1 MKIAYCIDT
10 ITAMGGIERV
20 TIAKAN
26 ALADIIGNQVFIIVT
41 ANNGNPVLSI
51 NPKINIIN
59 LNVNYGEDF
68 GKNRL
73 QVYQILFKKRKEHK
87 YKLLATINEI
97 KPEIIIST
105 NQSEKNFIKTL
116 NFNYQPTII
125 KEIHFCTNYRLI
137 EAKTP
142 LQKLVAKIGHFFDY
156 HWNMKKIDQIILLTN
171 EDKKLNWKNND
182 KVSVIPNPITSK
194 SPYPPSTCKEKRVIA
209 AGRLTYP
216 KNFHSLINT
225 WEQVVRKHPDWH
237 LEIYGEGNEKNNL
250 KDLISNLKL
259 EDHVFLKGKTSDIFR
274 AMSNSSIFI
283 LSSIYEGFGLVIVE
297 AMSCGLPIISYACP
311 HGPKDIITDGKD
323 GFLVPCYNQEILAQ
337 KICHLIEN
345 EKKRQN
351 MGLNAIEKAKKFQT
365 DTIIQQWM
373 DLFQKFTKHEN
384 IN

>member
-26 ALADIIGNQVFIIVT
+26 ALADIIWNQVYIIVT
-41 ANNGNPVLSI
+41 ANNGTPVLSI

-68 GKNRL
+68 GKNKL
-73 QVYQILFKKRKEHK
+73 QIYQILLKKRKEHK
-87 YKLLATINEI
+87 QKLLTAINDI

-116 NFNYQPTII
+116 NINYHPIII

-142 LQKLVAKIGHFFDY
+142 FQKLTARIGHFYDY
-156 HWNMKKIDQIILLTN
+156 HWNMKGINQIVLLTN
-171 EDKKLNWKNND
+171 EDKELHWKGKN
-182 KVSVIPNPITSK
+182 KVSVIPNPIISQ
-194 SPYPPSTCKEKRVIA
+194 SPYPPSTTKEKRVIA
-209 AGRLTYP
+209 AGRLVYQ
-216 KNFHSLINT
+216 KNFSSLIKA
-225 WEQVVRKHPDWH
+225 WKQVAEIHPDWI
-237 LEIYGEGNEKNNL
+237 LEIYGEGNERNNL
-250 KDLISNLKL
+250 KNQITRLNLEK
-259 EDHVFLKGKTSDIFR
+259 HVLLKGKTPDIYR
-274 AMSNSSIFI
+274 AMSSSSIFI

-311 HGPKDIITDGKD
+311 CGPKDIITDGKD
-323 GFLVPCYNQEILAQ
+323 GFLVPCYNEEILTQ
-337 KICHLIEN
+337 KICYLIEN

-351 MGLNAIEKAKKFQT
+351 MGLNAIEKAQKYQT
-365 DTIIQQWM
+365 NIIIQQWM
-373 DLFQKFTKHEN
+373 NLFQKLVNKTEK
-384 IN
+384 

>member
-1 MKIAYCIDT
+1 
-10 ITAMGGIERV
+10 MGGIERV

-73 QVYQILFKKRKEHK
+73 QVYQILLKKRKEHK
-87 YKLLATINEI
+87 QKLLTVINDI

-116 NFNYQPTII
+116 NINYHPIII

-142 LQKLVAKIGHFFDY
+142 FQKLIARIGHFYDY
-156 HWNMKKIDQIILLTN
+156 NWNMKGINQIVLLTN
-171 EDKKLNWKNND
+171 EDRELHWKNSN
-182 KVSVIPNPITSK
+182 KVSVIPNPITSQ
-194 SPYPPSTCKEKRVIA
+194 SPYPPSTTKEKRVIA
-209 AGRLTYP
+209 AGRLTHQ

-225 WEQVVRKHPDWH
+225 WKQVVMKHPDWI
-237 LEIYGEGNEKNNL
+237 LEIYGEGNERNNL
-250 KDLISNLKL
+250 KNQITRLNLEK
-259 EDHVFLKGKTSDIFR
+259 HVLLKGKTPDIYR
-274 AMSNSSIFI
+274 AMSSSSIFI

-311 HGPKDIITDGKD
+311 CGPKDIITDGKD
-323 GFLVPCYNQEILAQ
+323 GFLVPCYNEEILTQ
-337 KICHLIEN
+337 KICYLIEN

-351 MGLNAIEKAKKFQT
+351 MGLNAIEKAQKYQT
-365 DTIIQQWM
+365 NIIIQQWM
-373 DLFQKFTKHEN
+373 NLFQKLVNKTEK
-384 IN
+384 

>member
-73 QVYQILFKKRKEHK
+73 QVYQILLKKRKEHK
-87 YKLLATINEI
+87 QKLLTVINDI

-116 NFNYQPTII
+116 NINYHPIII

-142 LQKLVAKIGHFFDY
+142 FQKLIARIGHFYDY
-156 HWNMKKIDQIILLTN
+156 NWNMKGINQIVLLSI
-171 EDKKLNWKNND
+171 EDRELHWKNSN
-182 KVSVIPNPITSK
+182 KVSVIPNPITSQ
-194 SPYPPSTCKEKRVIA
+194 SPYPPSTTKEKRVIA
-209 AGRLTYP
+209 AGRLTHQ

-225 WEQVVRKHPDWH
+225 WKQVVMKHPDWI
-237 LEIYGEGNEKNNL
+237 LEIYGEGNERNNL
-250 KDLISNLKL
+250 KNQITRLNIEK
-259 EDHVFLKGKTSDIFR
+259 HVLLKGKTPDIYR
-274 AMSNSSIFI
+274 AMSSSSIFI

-311 HGPKDIITDGKD
+311 CGPKDIITDGKD
-323 GFLVPCYNQEILAQ
+323 GFLVPCYNEEILTQ
-337 KICHLIEN
+337 KICYLIEN

-351 MGLNAIEKAKKFQT
+351 MGLNAIEKAQKYQT
-365 DTIIQQWM
+365 NIIIQQWM
-373 DLFQKFTKHEN
+373 NLFQKLVNKTEK
-384 IN
+384 